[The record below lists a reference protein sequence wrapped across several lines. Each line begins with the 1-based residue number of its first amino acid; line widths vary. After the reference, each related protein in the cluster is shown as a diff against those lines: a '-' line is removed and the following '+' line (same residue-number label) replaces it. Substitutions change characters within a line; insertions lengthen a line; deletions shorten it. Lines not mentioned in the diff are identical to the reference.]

1 MICIF
6 LIFTIFKYMDWY
18 TICKLRSLDKK
29 RHRERLSKIENK
41 FTTRSFND
49 QMNERKLKQQ
59 EEIKQTKA
67 RELLETI
74 RAMQMV
80 GGDDTQ
86 LKQKVSSILKS

>member
-1 MICIF
+1 
-6 LIFTIFKYMDWY
+6 MDWY

-29 RHRERLSKIENK
+29 RRRERLSKIENK
-41 FTTRSFND
+41 FSTQSFND

-59 EEIKQTKA
+59 EELKQAKA
-67 RELLETI
+67 RELIETI

-86 LKQKVSSILKS
+86 LRKKVSSILKS